1 VAHKT
6 SLPQMLPPG
15 TPLRSILPGLLEQ
28 ARGKPPNA
36 EAAMA
41 AYDILLQCK
50 RMATNP
56 PAERNPDAPDCTGL
70 TEADWKDA
78 AQLMKLAAELGNE
91 RAQLTFAQ
99 RLVGLGRDP
108 DEVAA
113 TREELA
119 QANDKAHQYLYSLAE
134 RGNVDGMWFLGES
147 LRIGDLAEQDLV
159 MAYAYKY
166 AVARAGGY
174 AFTIDSELMRLEAQ
188 ISPAD
193 QARARDFA
201 DKLITRCCS
210 GPR

>member
-1 VAHKT
+1 
-6 SLPQMLPPG
+6 MLPPG

-36 EAAMA
+36 DAAMA

-56 PAERNPDAPDCTGL
+56 PSERNPDAPDCSGV

-78 AQLMKLAAELGNE
+78 AALMKLAAELGNE

-99 RLVGLGRDP
+99 RLVGLGREP

-119 QANDKAHQYLYSLAE
+119 QANDRARQYLYSLAE

-193 QARARDFA
+193 QVRARDFA
-201 DKLITRCCS
+201 DKLVTRCCS